1 MPLSA
6 IPSYSPD
13 GIEIMTTGL
22 PFDDIRALL
31 ATPRP
36 ADEKAADR
44 VRRDFHRY
52 VEAGGSLGRM
62 EELAIWLA
70 GWSGRPRPMIL
81 RPLLAIFA
89 GSHGVAARNISAL
102 PATATAAMVERCSS
116 GAAPVCQLCS
126 TYDLGLK
133 VFDLALDL
141 PTGDITVEP
150 ALDEKATAATM
161 AFGMEAIAGGT
172 DLLCLGAFG
181 VGSSTVAAAICVALF
196 GGRGADWV
204 GDEQRADRSMRGRKA
219 GMVEAALSVHSG
231 HLTDPLEVLRR
242 LGGREFAAIAGAII
256 AARSE
261 HIPVVLDGYAAL
273 AAAAILHAV
282 NPDMIG
288 HCLLAGLSGDEGQAK
303 AAARLG
309 LRPLFDLDIGEGG
322 VGAALAAGILKS
334 AVACYGSIA
343 VSGVR

>member
-1 MPLSA
+1 
-6 IPSYSPD
+6 
-13 GIEIMTTGL
+13 MTTGL
-22 PFDDIRALL
+22 PFDDFRTLL
-31 ATPRP
+31 AAPPSIDR
-36 ADEKAADR
+36 KAANR
-44 VRRDFHRY
+44 VAQDFRRYD
-52 VEAGGSLGRM
+52 EAGGSLGRL

-70 GWSGRPRPMIL
+70 GWSERPRPMIL

-89 GSHGVAARNISAL
+89 GSHGVAARNVSTL
-102 PATATAAMVERCSS
+102 PAGATAAMVERCSS

-150 ALDEKATAATM
+150 ALDEKGTAATM

-181 VGSSTVAAAICVALF
+181 VGNSTVAAAICAALF

-204 GDEQRADRSMRGRKA
+204 GSEPGADGSMKGRKA
-219 GMVEAALSVHSG
+219 GMVDAALSVHSG
-231 HLTDPLEVLRR
+231 HLADPLEVLRR
-242 LGGREFAAIAGAII
+242 LGGREFAAVAGAII

-261 HIPVVLDGYAAL
+261 HIPVVLDGYTAI
-273 AAAAILHAV
+273 AAAAVLHAV

-288 HCLLAGLSGDEGQAK
+288 HCVLAGLSGDEGEAK

-322 VGAALAAGILKS
+322 VAAALAAGLLKS
-334 AVACYGSIA
+334 AVACHGSIA
-343 VSGVR
+343 VSGVH

>member
-1 MPLSA
+1 
-6 IPSYSPD
+6 
-13 GIEIMTTGL
+13 MTIGL
-22 PFDDIRALL
+22 PFDDFRALL
-31 ATPRP
+31 AAPRP
-36 ADEKAADR
+36 IDQKAADH
-44 VRRDFHRY
+44 VARDFHRY
-52 VEAGGSLGRM
+52 AEAGGSLGRL
-62 EELAIWLA
+62 EELAVWLA

-89 GSHGVAARNISAL
+89 GSHGVAARNVSSL
-102 PATATAAMVERCSS
+102 PASATATMVERCSS

-133 VFDLALDL
+133 VFDLALDV

-150 ALDEKATAATM
+150 ALDEKGTAATM

-172 DLLCLGAFG
+172 DLLCLSAFG
-181 VGSSTVAAAICVALF
+181 VGNSTVAAAICAALF

-204 GDEQRADRSMRGRKA
+204 GDEQAAGRSIKGRKA
-219 GMVEAALSVHSG
+219 GMVDAALSVHSG

-261 HIPVVLDGYAAL
+261 HIPVVLDGFPAV
-273 AAAAILHAV
+273 AAAAVLHVV
-282 NPDMIG
+282 NPDAIS
-288 HCLLAGLSGDEGQAK
+288 HCLLAGLSGDEGEAK
-303 AAARLG
+303 TARLLG
-309 LRPLFDLDIGEGG
+309 LRPLFDLDVGEGG
-322 VGAALAAGILKS
+322 VSAALAGGLLKS
-334 AVACYGSIA
+334 AAACYASIA